1 MASSSSSYTMGSSRT
16 SRTSLLLG
24 KHGRLPSPSCPALSP
39 SQVRALKETAVKTCT
54 ELLSL
59 SKLAKR
65 NKYGIT
71 WRPLPFTTDPGL
83 AYFVGESATASDVQ
97 YMCCATTVQATLDEV
112 TELLS
117 GDEQSAMGEEAYAQ
131 LEAHTVVA
139 KNLRT
144 LKHVDRLKISLRWV
158 VWDSTSAYV
167 PRRDFVVLQY
177 QNEVHLHGR
186 NGWALSMHSV
196 ELPEFPAYH
205 TSHSLVRG
213 SLYRSGYVVLE
224 TATPGVV
231 QVLHMVQVHFKGL
244 VPSEDVESMLR
255 ARVGNIAS
263 LSAFFAKLTLVARIV
278 SNMETSRVSNLE
290 KVKVCAMCSRKFS
303 FVHRKITCRLCG
315 DIVCAE
321 CSQAKDMQIPIAG
334 LKRVD
339 VCNVCNLQKD
349 RRSDDEHPL
358 RLANR
363 RSFLRQTDVHH
374 RGSHRLSS
382 RHHETSKDEDLDPY
396 MQIMR
401 GKQPLRLS
409 ADAGREPLY
418 SFLED
423 SGASGAGKRSTQ
435 YAAISPVV
443 SNTSAVVGPAWDAPS
458 ESSFQSRASAASVSA
473 DDFWTKPKHTL

>member
-1 MASSSSSYTMGSSRT
+1 MGSSRS
-16 SRTSLLLG
+16 SRTSLLGLG
-24 KHGRLPSPSCPALSP
+24 KHGRLPSPSCPALTP

-71 WRPLPFTTDPGL
+71 WRPLPFATDPGL
-83 AYFVGESATASDVQ
+83 AFFVGESAATSDVQ
-97 YMCCATTVQATLDEV
+97 YMCCATTVHATLDEV
-112 TELLS
+112 AELLS

-131 LEAHTVVA
+131 LEQNTVVS

-144 LKHVDRLKISLRWV
+144 LKHVDRLQISLRWL

-177 QNEVHLHGR
+177 QNDVHFHGR
-186 NGWALSMHSV
+186 NGWAQSMHSV

-255 ARVGNIAS
+255 ARVGNIAH

-278 SNMETSRVSNLE
+278 SNMETSRASNLE

-303 FVHRKITCRLCG
+303 FVHRKVTCRLCR
-315 DIVCAE
+315 DIVCTE

-349 RRSDDEHPL
+349 RRSDEHPL

-363 RSFLRQTDVHH
+363 RSFLRQTDTHH
-374 RGSHRLSS
+374 RGSHRQSS
-382 RHHETSKDEDLDPY
+382 RQHETSTDEDLDPY

-401 GKQPLRLS
+401 GKQPQRLS
-409 ADAGREPLY
+409 VDAGREPLY

-423 SGASGAGKRSTQ
+423 SGASGTGKR

-443 SNTSAVVGPAWDAPS
+443 SNDSAVVGPAWDVAAPS